1 MRNPLSEKIRVY
13 LVEDEAL
20 LRESLKALLDM
31 GPEIEVV
38 GESGEAMEAI
48 EQIEHLAVDVVLMD
62 IGLPGID
69 GIEAIRRI
77 KEKGVCPAVLTLTSH
92 RAEYLELALEAG
104 GDGYMLK
111 SSNRQQLVA
120 AVRSAHQGQIPIDA
134 ALTGGLLKEL
144 SDLRKGQQASILSPR
159 QTDILRL
166 IAQGTRYKDI
176 SHIISISQSTVNRE
190 IRVIFDCLDAADAA
204 QAVSEA
210 HKKGLI

>member
-48 EQIEHLAVDVVLMD
+48 EELEHLAVDVVLMD
-62 IGLPGID
+62 IGLPGMN
-69 GIEAIRRI
+69 GIEANRRI

-92 RAEYLELALEAG
+92 RAKYLELALEAG

-111 SSNRQQLVA
+111 SSNRQQSVA

-134 ALTGGLLKEL
+134 GLTGGLLKEL
-144 SDLRKGQQASILSPR
+144 SDLRKGQQASILTPR

-176 SHIISISQSTVNRE
+176 SQILSISQSTVNRE

>member
-1 MRNPLSEKIRVY
+1 MRNPLDEKIRVY

-20 LRESLKALLDM
+20 LRESLKALLDL

-38 GESGEAMEAI
+38 GEAGEAQEAL
-48 EQIEHLAVDVVLMD
+48 EQLEHLAVDVVLMD
-62 IGLPGID
+62 IGLPGMD

-77 KEKGVCPAVLTLTSH
+77 KEKGTGPAVLTLTSH

-104 GDGYMLK
+104 GDGYMMK
-111 SSNRQQLVA
+111 SSSRQQLVA

-134 ALTGGLLKEL
+134 ALTSGLLKEL
-144 SDLRKGQQASILSPR
+144 SYLRKGQQASLLTPR

-166 IAQGTRYKDI
+166 IARGFRYKDI
-176 SHIISISQSTVNRE
+176 SQTLSVSQSTVNRE
-190 IRVIFDCLDAADAA
+190 VRVIFDCLDAADAA